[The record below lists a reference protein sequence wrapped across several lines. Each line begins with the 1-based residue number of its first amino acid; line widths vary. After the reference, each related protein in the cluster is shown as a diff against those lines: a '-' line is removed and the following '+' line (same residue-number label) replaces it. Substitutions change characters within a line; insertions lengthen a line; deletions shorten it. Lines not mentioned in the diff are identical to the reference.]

1 MNDLLDLSN
10 GSLALVIA
18 PGQALERLLDLTA
31 HLAPQG
37 ALRVLDGG
45 NSFNVYTVASY
56 LRRRTPH
63 LKAALQN
70 IRVARAFTCYQM
82 LALLESTPSS
92 PAPTLVLDLL
102 ATYYDE
108 SVPFG
113 ERRRLLM
120 NSLTQLRRLSLAAPV
135 GVAVRLPPAD
145 QLERHELLALL
156 EETADQVWRF
166 EPELPRPPLR
176 LF

>member
-1 MNDLLDLSN
+1 MNDLLDLSD
-10 GSLALVIA
+10 GRLALVIA
-18 PGQALERLLDLTA
+18 PGRALERLLDLTA

-92 PAPTLVLDLL
+92 PIPTLVLDLL

-108 SVPFG
+108 SVPFS
-113 ERRRLLM
+113 ERRRLLSI
-120 NSLTQLRRLSLAAPV
+120 SLAELRRLGQAAPV
-135 GVAVRLPPAD
+135 GITARLPPAD
-145 QLERHELLALL
+145 QPERHELLGLL
-156 EETADQVWRF
+156 EAAADQVWRF
-166 EPELPRPPLR
+166 EPEIPKPPLR

>member
-1 MNDLLDLSN
+1 MNDLLDLST
-10 GSLALVIA
+10 GRLALVIA

-37 ALRVLDGG
+37 QLRVLDGG

-63 LKAALQN
+63 LKEALQN

-82 LALLESTPSS
+82 LALLESTPTS

-102 ATYYDE
+102 ATFYDE
-108 SVPFG
+108 SVSLD
-113 ERRRLLM
+113 ERQRLLL
-120 NSLTQLRRLSLAAPV
+120 NSLAQLRRLSLAAPV
-135 GVAVRLPPAD
+135 GVAARLPPAD
-145 QLERHELLALL
+145 QPERHELLALL
-156 EETADQVWRF
+156 EGAAHQVWRF
-166 EPELPRPPLR
+166 EPEIPRPPLR

>member
-1 MNDLLDLSN
+1 MNNLLDLSS
-10 GSLALVIA
+10 GHLALVVA

-45 NSFNVYTVASY
+45 NSFNVYTVARY
-56 LRRRTPH
+56 LRRRTPY

-70 IRVARAFTCYQM
+70 IRIARAFTCYQM
-82 LALLESTPSS
+82 LALLEGTPTS
-92 PAPTLVLDLL
+92 PVPTLVLDLL

-108 SVPFG
+108 SVPLG
-113 ERRRLLM
+113 ERRRLLSG
-120 NSLTQLRRLSLAAPV
+120 SLAQLRRLSLGAPV

-145 QLERHELLALL
+145 QPERHELLAML
-156 EETADQVWRF
+156 EGAADQVWRF
-166 EPELPRPPLR
+166 EPETPRPPLR